1 MGDIERDEVVVLDE
15 AVVLYFPFKDDGVT
29 ITDGLLDCLL
39 LLLLLLEVVALA
51 LVEKFLIRSGFTLTP

>member
-39 LLLLLLEVVALA
+39 LLFEVVALP